1 MKLSSRRVKS
11 CSQPL
16 MFAILFSQQRLRH
29 FCQDSRYDNFLK
41 PLPTP
46 SPDTMR
52 LFRQWLSLYSLLL
65 WVYYIHAFEHRDHA
79 NSASHDQSR
88 RKSSSVNTSNLD
100 LLDSSHTLNA
110 NSYSTRGHPTS
121 PISFTTLSSL
131 ESNTFFDRP
140 AGTHLTHSKG
150 STNTNSSVS
159 LFDYKLTSSLHP
171 TSSTLS
177 RQGAPFSTNNHASR
191 TSNTGSRLSTSRKSS
206 FYSVSR
212 EENMNRYDTQTARES
227 KLLGSQSSLLTG
239 LLSVNQIPKSNSGSQ
254 HQHGKISI
262 YTASK
267 SSASVNNAAKSSFRQ
282 RHNSTNDIDDNRVQ
296 AMTSKASS
304 LAPTLRST
312 SSLASQHMTARVPS
326 ARQQNVSLVHHK
338 ASSKFLSLYSAEPT
352 QDASL
357 SYLRLSNQSLL
368 RDTSTS
374 ISLLS
379 SHATPWYVTVPR
391 QLGSTF
397 SGNWD
402 TQQYLS
408 SQFTDYR
415 PLQTRASSPTL
426 LISKA
431 GRLSKYGSSSLKL
444 WTLWPTTTKL
454 QGSIQ
459 MPSSGY
465 GAPFSSL
472 SLNYSDLGGS
482 RSSHGTVYAFLNTMS
497 LVLPTFNKTSS
508 VSSTAQST
516 KSSASTN
523 APLSPTFSG
532 TISSPSSMP
541 VSILPA
547 ESNRTRQAGA
557 VLISILFKSTIPW
570 VWITTQRE
578 TTAQIFTYMPQI
590 IAHAIQCD
598 ASDVSTVQLRRFS
611 PANSPVDIDIN
622 ARFRTLYMAYLPMH
636 KSKLLS
642 SLIHDVNSL
651 FYEPDG
657 GIVPQQI
664 VREVDPSFN
673 LFEFSQK
680 PGNGATGSISDE
692 TRDALVGSF
701 VGVGGAV
708 SLGLL
713 IWLVQRHLK
722 QRKANA
728 AKRASRTDTIL
739 SFGND
744 SPDPYLDGIEYA
756 QPPQQMRSFFVGD
769 VSGNPSD
776 SVFEHQQGIT
786 GVLDVN
792 EADNPY
798 HSERNPQSRDVDSI
812 RPDHDSYYAGLEIP
826 VPTTNKPA
834 YGGVTKPKHM
844 LNMPKHSMR
853 IEDPNYFP
861 HYE

>member
-1 MKLSSRRVKS
+1 
-11 CSQPL
+11 
-16 MFAILFSQQRLRH
+16 MFAILLSQQRLRH
-29 FCQDSRYDNFLK
+29 FCQDPRYESFSK

-65 WVYYIHAFEHRDHA
+65 WVYYIHAYEHRDHA
-79 NSASHDQSR
+79 NYASQHQSR
-88 RKSSSVNTSNLD
+88 RKSASVNTSNLD
-100 LLDSSHTLNA
+100 LLNSSHAISA
-110 NSYSTRGHPTS
+110 NSYSTRNYPAS
-121 PISFTTLSSL
+121 PISFTTSSYL

-140 AGTHLTHSKG
+140 ARTNLTHSKG
-150 STNTNSSVS
+150 SKNTISSVS

-171 TSSTLS
+171 TSSTSS
-177 RQGAPFSTNNHASR
+177 RQVARFSTNNHASR
-191 TSNTGSRLSTSRKSS
+191 TSGTGSHLSTSRKSS
-206 FYSVSR
+206 FYPVSR
-212 EENMNRYDTQTARES
+212 EENMTRYDTHTARES
-227 KLLGSQSSLLTG
+227 KLLRSQSSLLTG
-239 LLSVNQIPKSNSGSQ
+239 LLSVNQVSKSNSGSQ
-254 HQHGKISI
+254 RQHEKMSI
-262 YTASK
+262 YTLSK
-267 SSASVNNAAKSSFRQ
+267 SSASVSNAAKSSFRQ
-282 RHNSTNDIDDNRVQ
+282 RHNSPNDIDNNRVQ
-296 AMTSKASS
+296 AMTSKAISLVPTPRSS
-304 LAPTLRST
+304 SST
-312 SSLASQHMTARVPS
+312 PSRHMTAQVPS
-326 ARQQNVSLVHHK
+326 ARRQNASLVHHK
-338 ASSKFLSLYSAEPT
+338 ASSRFLSLYSAEQT

-357 SYLRLSNQSLL
+357 SYLRLSNRSLL
-368 RDTSTS
+368 RDSFTRK
-374 ISLLS
+374 SLLS
-379 SHATPWYVTVPR
+379 SHAMPWHVTVPR
-391 QLGSTF
+391 QLGSTLP
-397 SGNWD
+397 GKWG

-415 PLQTRASSPTL
+415 PLQTRASSSNL
-426 LISKA
+426 LISRV
-431 GRLSKYGSSSLKL
+431 GRLTKYGSSSLKV

-459 MPSSGY
+459 MPSSGH

-472 SLNYSDLGGS
+472 SLNHSDIGGP
-482 RSSHGTVYAFLNTMS
+482 RSSHGTGYAFLNTMS

-508 VSSTAQST
+508 VSSSAQST
-516 KSSASTN
+516 SSSASTN

-547 ESNRTRQAGA
+547 ESNRTSQAGA

-570 VWITTQRE
+570 VWITSQRE

-611 PANSPVDIDIN
+611 PANSPAYIDIN
-622 ARFRTLYMAYLPMH
+622 ARFRTLYMAYLPKQ
-636 KSKLLS
+636 KSRLLS
-642 SLIHDVNSL
+642 NLIHDVNSL
-651 FYEPDG
+651 FYDPDG

-673 LFEFSQK
+673 LFEFSRN
-680 PGNGATGSISDE
+680 PDDAANGSIPEE

-708 SLGLL
+708 TLGLL
-713 IWLVQRHLK
+713 IWLVRRHIQ

-728 AKRASRTDTIL
+728 ARRASRTDTIL

-792 EADNPY
+792 QADNPY
-798 HSERNPQSRDVDSI
+798 HSEHDPQSRDVDSI
-812 RPDHDSYYAGLEIP
+812 RSDHDSHYAGLEIP

-844 LNMPKHSMR
+844 LSMPEHSMR
-853 IEDPNYFP
+853 IENSSYFP
-861 HYE
+861 HHE